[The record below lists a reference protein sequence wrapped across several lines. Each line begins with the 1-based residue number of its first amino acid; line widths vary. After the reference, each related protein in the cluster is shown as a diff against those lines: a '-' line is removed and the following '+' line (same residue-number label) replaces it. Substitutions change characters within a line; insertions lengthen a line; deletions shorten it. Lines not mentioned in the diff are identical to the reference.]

1 MAFVVARPG
10 KRFEIRESVATERG
24 PRSRSLANFSVLTDD
39 VLAAAQKRA
48 ARPFDAAGVVASARR
63 AGAPVKRNAQIRS
76 FVEASRRMSVETGRA
91 MTPARRDPGET
102 LLDLLGFTDL
112 VLASKPGG
120 RKEPLRYPPLARL
133 ATKRR

>member
-1 MAFVVARPG
+1 MAFVVPRPG
-10 KRFEIRESVATERG
+10 QRFEIRESVTTQRG
-24 PRSRSLANFSVLTDD
+24 PRSRSLANFAVLTDD

-48 ARPFDAAGVVASARR
+48 TRPFDAAGVVASARR
-63 AGAPVKRNAQIRS
+63 AGAPIRRQAQIRS

-91 MTPARRDPGET
+91 VLPARRDPGEA

-112 VLASKPGG
+112 VLASRPVG

-133 ATKRR
+133 AAKRR